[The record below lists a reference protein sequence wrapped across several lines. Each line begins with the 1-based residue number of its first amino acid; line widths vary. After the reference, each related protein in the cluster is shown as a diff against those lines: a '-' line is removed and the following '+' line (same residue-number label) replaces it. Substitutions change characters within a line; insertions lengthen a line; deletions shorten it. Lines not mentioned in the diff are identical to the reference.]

1 MYKKPSRI
9 VNDESPCS
17 SYAKNR
23 KNSKRPTFIE
33 QTQYYILGGLPILA
47 KKSNNSEKLMIFAL
61 GGVGEIGKNMY
72 VVQYDDDIVVV
83 DAGLK
88 FPEEDMLGIDLVIP
102 DISYLTENRD
112 KVRGIIVTHGHED
125 HIGGLPYVLKHL
137 NVPLYATKL
146 TLGLIENKLREA
158 NLLGETKRILINAD
172 SELKLGSTLTA
183 TFFKTNH
190 SIPDSVGVCI
200 DTPEGNVVHTG
211 DFKFDHT
218 PVNDQFADLQRM
230 AEIGQKGV
238 LALLSDSTNA
248 EKPGFTPS
256 EKSVGIVLEDIFRKA
271 RQRVVVATFASNVHR
286 IQQVV
291 NAADATGRKI
301 VVVGRSM
308 VNVVSIASELGYLEI
323 PEGMIIEP
331 EEINRIGADRVAIL
345 CTGSQ
350 GEPMSALSR
359 MARST
364 HRKVDILPG
373 DTVIIA
379 ATPVPGNEKYVGRT
393 IDALFRLGAEVIY
406 SGSNKG
412 VHVSGHGS
420 QEELKLMLNLMR
432 PKFFIPIHGEY
443 RMLRKHAQLGESV
456 GVDPDN
462 IFLVDIGDV
471 VEIHNGEARKAGKV
485 PSGNVLIDGLGV
497 GDVGNIVLRD
507 RKLLSQ
513 DGILVVVV
521 TLSKQDGRIVSG
533 PDIISRGFVY
543 VRESEGLL
551 DEANRVVTST
561 LQRLMSE
568 NVNEWASL
576 KSGVKDSLG
585 RFLFDQT
592 RRRPM
597 ILPIIMEV

>member
-1 MYKKPSRI
+1 M
-9 VNDESPCS
+9 
-17 SYAKNR
+17 
-23 KNSKRPTFIE
+23 
-33 QTQYYILGGLPILA
+33 A
-47 KKSNNSEKLMIFAL
+47 KKNNTTDKLTIFAL

-72 VVQYDDDIVVV
+72 VVQYGNDIVVI

-112 KVRGIIVTHGHED
+112 KVRGIIITHGHED
-125 HIGGLPYVLKHL
+125 HIGGLPYVMKHL

-200 DTPEGNVVHTG
+200 ETPEGNVVHTG

-218 PVNDQFADLQRM
+218 PVNGQFADLQRM

-256 EKSVGIVLEDIFRKA
+256 ERSVGVVLEDIFRKA

-291 NAADATGRKI
+291 NAAIATDRKI

-308 VNVVSIASELGYLEI
+308 VNVVTIASELGYLEI

-420 QEELKLMLNLMR
+420 QEELKLMLNLMT

-456 GVDPDN
+456 GVEPDN
-462 IFLVDIGDV
+462 IFLIDIGDT
-471 VEIHNGEARKAGKV
+471 VEIQNGEARKAGKV

>member
-1 MYKKPSRI
+1 MSKKNN
-9 VNDESPCS
+9 ND
-17 SYAKNR
+17 
-23 KNSKRPTFIE
+23 
-33 QTQYYILGGLPILA
+33 
-47 KKSNNSEKLMIFAL
+47 KLTIFAL

-72 VVQYDDDIVVV
+72 VIQYANDIVVV
-83 DAGLK
+83 DSGLK
-88 FPEEDMLGIDLVIP
+88 FPEEDMLGIDIVIP
-102 DISYLTENRD
+102 DITYLTENRD
-112 KVRGIIVTHGHED
+112 KVRGILLTHGHED

-137 NVPLYATKL
+137 NVPVYGTKL
-146 TLGLIENKLREA
+146 TLGLVESKLREN

-172 SELKLGSTLTA
+172 SEVQLGTIRA

-190 SIPDSVGVCI
+190 SIPDSVGICLE
-200 DTPEGNVVHTG
+200 TPEGVVVHTG

-218 PVNDQFADLQRM
+218 PVNDQYADLQRM
-230 AEIGQKGV
+230 AEIGKKGV

-248 EKPGFTPS
+248 ERPGFTPS
-256 EKSVGIVLEDIFRKA
+256 ESSVGENLVDIFRRA
-271 RQRVVVATFASNVHR
+271 EQRVVVATFASNIHR
-286 IQQVV
+286 IQQVID
-291 NAADATGRKI
+291 AAEATRRKLTVI
-301 VVVGRSM
+301 GRSM
-308 VNVVSIASELGYLEI
+308 VNVVTIASELGYLHI
-323 PEGMIIEP
+323 PDGMLIEP
-331 EEINRIGADRVAIL
+331 EEVNKMSADRVVIL
-345 CTGSQ
+345 STGSQ
-350 GEPMSALSR
+350 GEPMSALTR

-379 ATPVPGNEKYVGRT
+379 ATPIPGNEKYVGRT
-393 IDALFRLGAEVIY
+393 VDELFRLGANVIY
-406 SGSNKG
+406 GGSITG

-432 PKFFIPIHGEY
+432 PKYFIPIHGEY
-443 RMLRKHAQLGESV
+443 RMLHHHAMLGEAV
-456 GVDPDN
+456 GIDRDN
-462 IFLVDIGDV
+462 IFMIDIGDI
-471 VEIHNGEARKAGKV
+471 VEIQGGAARKSGKV
-485 PSGNVLIDGLGV
+485 PSGNILIDGLGV

-521 TLSKQDGRIVSG
+521 TLSKQDGTIMSG

-551 DEANRVVTST
+551 DEANRIVTST
-561 LQRLMSE
+561 LHKLMSE

-576 KSGVKDSLG
+576 KTNVKDALG
-585 RFLFDQT
+585 RFLYEQT

>member
-1 MYKKPSRI
+1 MSKKNN
-9 VNDESPCS
+9 ND
-17 SYAKNR
+17 
-23 KNSKRPTFIE
+23 
-33 QTQYYILGGLPILA
+33 
-47 KKSNNSEKLMIFAL
+47 KLMIFAL

-72 VVQYDDDIVVV
+72 VIQYGADIVVV
-83 DAGLK
+83 DSGLK
-88 FPEEDMLGIDLVIP
+88 FPEEDMLGIDIVIP

-112 KVRGIIVTHGHED
+112 KVRGIVLTHGHED
-125 HIGGLPYVLKHL
+125 HIGGLPYVLKNL
-137 NVPLYATKL
+137 NVPVYGTRL
-146 TLGLIENKLREA
+146 TLGLVENKLKEA
-158 NLLGETKRILINAD
+158 NLLGDTKRILINED
-172 SELKLGSTLTA
+172 SEIQLGSSLKV
-183 TFFKTNH
+183 TFFRTNH

-200 DTPEGNVVHTG
+200 ETPEGNVVHTG

-218 PVNDQFADLQRM
+218 PVNGQFANLHRM

-256 EKSVGIVLEDIFRKA
+256 EKNVGIVLEDIFRKA
-271 RQRVVVATFASNVHR
+271 EQRVVVATFASNVHR

-291 NAADATGRKI
+291 NAAESTGRKI
-301 VVVGRSM
+301 TVIGRSM
-308 VNVVSIASELGYLEI
+308 VNVVSIASELGYLNV
-323 PEGMIIEP
+323 PDGMLIEP
-331 EEINRIGADRVAIL
+331 EEMNRMAANRVVVL

-350 GEPMSALSR
+350 GEPMSALTR
-359 MARST
+359 MARSS

-393 IDALFRLGAEVIY
+393 IDELFRLGANVIY
-406 SGSNKG
+406 SGSNSG

-420 QEELKLMLNLMR
+420 QEELKLMLNLMK
-432 PKFFIPIHGEY
+432 PKYFIPIHGEY
-443 RMLRKHAQLGESV
+443 RMQRKHALLAEFV
-456 GVDPDN
+456 GVDSQN
-462 IFLVDIGDV
+462 IFITEIGEI
-471 VEIHNGEARKAGKV
+471 VEIQGGAARKAGKV
-485 PSGNVLIDGLGV
+485 TAGNVLIDGLGV

-521 TLSKQDGRIVSG
+521 TLSKQNGAIVSG

-551 DEANRVVTST
+551 DEANRIVSST

-568 NVNEWASL
+568 KVNEWASL
-576 KSGVKDSLG
+576 KTSVKDSLG
-585 RFLFDQT
+585 RFLYEQT

>member
-1 MYKKPSRI
+1 MSKK
-9 VNDESPCS
+9 
-17 SYAKNR
+17 
-23 KNSKRPTFIE
+23 
-33 QTQYYILGGLPILA
+33 
-47 KKSNNSEKLMIFAL
+47 NNQDKLLIFAL

-72 VVQYDDDIVVV
+72 AIQYGSDIVIV

-88 FPEEDMLGIDLVIP
+88 FPEEDMLGIDIVIP
-102 DISYLTENRD
+102 DISYLLENRD
-112 KVRGIIVTHGHED
+112 KVRGILVTHGHED
-125 HIGGLPYVLKHL
+125 HIGGLPFVLKNL
-137 NVPLYATKL
+137 NVPVFGTKL
-146 TLGLIENKLREA
+146 TLGLIEGKLKEA
-158 NLLGETKRILINAD
+158 GLLGETKRILINAD
-172 SELKLGSTLTA
+172 SEVQLGSITA

-190 SIPDSVGVCI
+190 SIPDSLGVCL
-200 DTPEGNVVHTG
+200 DTPEGRVVHTG

-218 PVNDQFADLQRM
+218 PVNGEFADLQRI
-230 AEIGQKGV
+230 AEIGSKGV

-248 EKPGFTPS
+248 ERPGFTPS
-256 EKSVGIVLEDIFRKA
+256 ESVVGHNLEEIFRKA
-271 RQRVVVATFASNVHR
+271 TQRVVVATFASNVHR

-291 NAADATGRKI
+291 NAAAATRRKI
-301 VVVGRSM
+301 AVVGRSM
-308 VNVVSIASELGYLEI
+308 VNVVSIAGELGYLNI

-331 EEINRIGADRVAIL
+331 EEVNKMAADRVVIL

-350 GEPMSALSR
+350 GEPMSALTR

-364 HRKVDILPG
+364 HRKIDILPG

-379 ATPVPGNEKYVGRT
+379 ATPIPGNERHVGRT
-393 IDALFRLGAEVIY
+393 VDELFRLGANVIY
-406 SGSNKG
+406 GPGSVSG

-420 QEELKLMLNLMR
+420 QEELKLMLNLIR

-443 RMLRKHAQLGESV
+443 RMLRLHAQLGEAV
-456 GVDPDN
+456 GIEREN
-462 IFLVDIGDV
+462 IFIIDNGDT
-471 VEIHNGEARKAGKV
+471 VEFQNGAARKGSKV
-485 PSGNVLIDGLGV
+485 QAGNVLIDGLGV

-521 TLSKQDGRIVSG
+521 TLSKQDGTILSG

-551 DEANRVVTST
+551 DEANRIVTST
-561 LQRLMSE
+561 LNKLMND

-576 KSGVKDSLG
+576 KTNVKDALG
-585 RFLFDQT
+585 RFLYEQT

>member
-1 MYKKPSRI
+1 MSKK
-9 VNDESPCS
+9 
-17 SYAKNR
+17 
-23 KNSKRPTFIE
+23 
-33 QTQYYILGGLPILA
+33 
-47 KKSNNSEKLMIFAL
+47 NNNNEKLTIFAL

-72 VVQYDDDIVVV
+72 VVQYANDIVVV

-88 FPEEDMLGIDLVIP
+88 FPEEDMLGIDIVIP

-112 KVRGIIVTHGHED
+112 KVRGIVLTHGHED
-125 HIGGLPYVLKHL
+125 HIGGLPYVLKNL
-137 NVPLYATKL
+137 NVPVYGTRL
-146 TLGLIENKLREA
+146 TLGLVENKLKEA
-158 NLLGETKRILINAD
+158 NLLGETKRILINED
-172 SELKLGSTLTA
+172 SVIDLGTSLQV
-183 TFFKTNH
+183 TFFRTNH

-200 DTPEGNVVHTG
+200 ETPEGNVVHTG

-218 PVNDQFADLQRM
+218 PVNGQYANLHRM

-238 LALLSDSTNA
+238 LALMSDSTNA

-256 EKSVGIVLEDIFRKA
+256 EKNVGIVLEDIFRKA
-271 RQRVVVATFASNVHR
+271 DQRVVVATFASNVHR

-291 NAADATGRKI
+291 NAAESTGRKI
-301 VVVGRSM
+301 TVIGRSM
-308 VNVVSIASELGYLEI
+308 VNVVAIASELGYLHV
-323 PEGMIIEP
+323 PDGMLIEP
-331 EEINRIGADRVAIL
+331 EEMNRMAANRVVVL

-350 GEPMSALSR
+350 GEPMSALTR
-359 MARST
+359 MARSS

-393 IDALFRLGAEVIY
+393 IDELFRLGANVIY
-406 SGSNKG
+406 SGSNSG

-420 QEELKLMLNLMR
+420 QEELKLMLNLMK
-432 PKFFIPIHGEY
+432 PKYFIPIHGEF
-443 RMLRKHAQLGESV
+443 RMQRRHALLAESV
-456 GVDPDN
+456 GVEPSN
-462 IFLVDIGDV
+462 IFITEIGEV
-471 VEIHNGEARKAGKV
+471 IEIQGGGARRAGKV
-485 PSGNVLIDGLGV
+485 TAGNVLIDGLGV

-521 TLSKQDGRIVSG
+521 TLSKQNGAIVSG

-551 DEANRVVTST
+551 DEANRIVSST

-568 NVNEWASL
+568 KVNEWASL
-576 KSGVKDSLG
+576 KTSVKDSLG
-585 RFLFDQT
+585 RFLYEQT

>member
-1 MYKKPSRI
+1 MSKKNN
-9 VNDESPCS
+9 ND
-17 SYAKNR
+17 
-23 KNSKRPTFIE
+23 
-33 QTQYYILGGLPILA
+33 
-47 KKSNNSEKLMIFAL
+47 KLMIFAL

-72 VVQYDDDIVVV
+72 VIQYANDIVVV

-88 FPEEDMLGIDLVIP
+88 FPEEDMLGIDIVIP

-112 KVRGIIVTHGHED
+112 KVRGIILTHGHED

-137 NVPLYATKL
+137 NVPVYGTRL
-146 TLGLIENKLREA
+146 TLGLVENKLKEA
-158 NLLGETKRILINAD
+158 NLLGETKRILIDAD
-172 SELKLGSTLTA
+172 SEINLRSVLKAS
-183 TFFKTNH
+183 FFATNH
-190 SIPDSVGVCI
+190 SIPDSVGVCVE
-200 DTPEGNVVHTG
+200 TPEGAVVHTG

-218 PVNDQFADLQRM
+218 PVNGQYADLQRM
-230 AEIGQKGV
+230 AQIGTNGV

-256 EKSVGIVLEDIFRKA
+256 EKNVGIVLEDIFRKA
-271 RQRVVVATFASNVHR
+271 SQRVVVATFASNVHR
-286 IQQVV
+286 IQQVI
-291 NAADATGRKI
+291 NAAEVTGRKVAVI
-301 VVVGRSM
+301 GRSM
-308 VNVVSIASELGYLEI
+308 VNVVGIASELGYLEI
-323 PEGMIIEP
+323 PDGMIIEP
-331 EEINRIGADRVAIL
+331 EEVGKMAADRVVIL

-350 GEPMSALSR
+350 GEPMSALTR

-393 IDALFRLGAEVIY
+393 IDELFRLGANVHY
-406 SGSNKG
+406 SGANSG

-420 QEELKLMLNLMR
+420 QEELKLMLNLMK
-432 PKFFIPIHGEY
+432 PKFFLPIHGEF
-443 RMLRKHAQLGESV
+443 RMQRRHAVLAESV
-456 GVDPDN
+456 GVEPEN
-462 IFLVDIGDV
+462 IFITDIGEV
-471 VEIHNGEARKAGKV
+471 IEIQGGAARRAGKV
-485 PSGNVLIDGLGV
+485 TAGNVLIDGLGV

-521 TLSKQDGRIVSG
+521 TLSKQDGKIVSG

-551 DEANRVVTST
+551 DEANRIVSST
-561 LQRLMSE
+561 LQKLMSE

-576 KSGVKDSLG
+576 KTNVKDALG
-585 RFLFDQT
+585 RFLYEQT

>member
-1 MYKKPSRI
+1 MSKKNN
-9 VNDESPCS
+9 ND
-17 SYAKNR
+17 
-23 KNSKRPTFIE
+23 
-33 QTQYYILGGLPILA
+33 
-47 KKSNNSEKLMIFAL
+47 KLTIFAL

-72 VVQYDDDIVVV
+72 VIQYGNDIVVV

-88 FPEEDMLGIDLVIP
+88 FPEEDMLGIDIVIP

-112 KVRGIIVTHGHED
+112 KVRGIVLTHGHED
-125 HIGGLPYVLKHL
+125 HIGGLSYVLKNL
-137 NVPLYATKL
+137 NVPVYGTRL
-146 TLGLIENKLREA
+146 TLGLVENKLKEA
-158 NLLGETKRILINAD
+158 NLLGETKRILINED
-172 SELKLGSTLTA
+172 SEIELGTSLKV
-183 TFFKTNH
+183 TFFRTNH
-190 SIPDSVGVCI
+190 SIPDSIGVCI
-200 DTPEGNVVHTG
+200 ETPEGSVVHTG

-218 PVNDQFADLQRM
+218 PVNGQYANLHRM

-256 EKSVGIVLEDIFRKA
+256 EKNVGIVLEDIFRKA
-271 RQRVVVATFASNVHR
+271 DQRVVVATFASNVHR

-291 NAADATGRKI
+291 NAAESTGRKI
-301 VVVGRSM
+301 TVIGRSM
-308 VNVVSIASELGYLEI
+308 VNVVSIASELGYLNV
-323 PEGMIIEP
+323 PDGMLIEP
-331 EEINRIGADRVAIL
+331 EEMNRMAANRVVVL

-350 GEPMSALSR
+350 GEPMSALTR
-359 MARST
+359 MARSS

-393 IDALFRLGAEVIY
+393 IDELFRLGANVIY
-406 SGSNKG
+406 SGSNSG

-420 QEELKLMLNLMR
+420 QEELKLMLNLMK
-432 PKFFIPIHGEY
+432 PKYFIPIHGEY
-443 RMLRKHAQLGESV
+443 RMQRKHALLAESV
-456 GVDPDN
+456 GVDPSN
-462 IFLVDIGDV
+462 IFITELGEVI
-471 VEIHNGEARKAGKV
+471 EIFGGAARRAGKV
-485 PSGNVLIDGLGV
+485 TAGNVLIDGLGV

-521 TLSKQDGRIVSG
+521 TLSKQNGAIVSG

-551 DEANRVVTST
+551 DEANRIVSGT

-568 NVNEWASL
+568 KVNEWASL
-576 KSGVKDSLG
+576 KTSVKDSLG
-585 RFLFDQT
+585 RFLYEQT